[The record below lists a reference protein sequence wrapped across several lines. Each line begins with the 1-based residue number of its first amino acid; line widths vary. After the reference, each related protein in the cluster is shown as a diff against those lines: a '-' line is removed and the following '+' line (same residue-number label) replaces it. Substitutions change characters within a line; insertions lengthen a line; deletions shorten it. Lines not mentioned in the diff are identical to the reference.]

1 MPGML
6 AGSTRMPDRIQD
18 QEQRRRA
25 LDHSQSFIVQAPAG
39 SGKTELLIQR
49 FLTLLSLSDQ
59 PESIVAITFTRK
71 AAAQMRHRV
80 IGALQNASE
89 PMPET
94 AHEHFTWKLAAG
106 RAGAERHVQLAPD
119 REPGSPS
126 HPDDRF
132 IVRHLRPADALG
144 LAPGYALASRRQC
157 HPPVPSGGD
166 RNAPDA
172 GLSPDAG
179 CGCRGALKTPV
190 APGQQLRGRRKAPR
204 DDAGQPRPVVAPR
217 RGEPR
222 G

>member
-1 MPGML
+1 
-6 AGSTRMPDRIQD
+6 MPDRIQD

-94 AHEHFTWKLAAG
+94 EHEHFTWKLA
-106 RAGAERHVQLAPD
+106 RA
-119 REPGSPS
+119 
-126 HPDDRF
+126 
-132 IVRHLRPADALG
+132 
-144 LAPGYALASRRQC
+144 ALARNDTFNWRLIENPGRLRIQTIDSLCATFVRQMPWVSRLGAPPHPEDNAAHLYRQAATGTLQMLDS
-157 HPPVPSGGD
+157 P
-166 RNAPDA
+166 RTPDVVA
-172 GLSPDAG
+172 EALSK
-179 CGCRGALKTPV
+179 LLSHL
-190 APGQQLRGRRKAPR
+190 GQQLRDRRKAPR

-217 RGEPR
+217 RGEHR